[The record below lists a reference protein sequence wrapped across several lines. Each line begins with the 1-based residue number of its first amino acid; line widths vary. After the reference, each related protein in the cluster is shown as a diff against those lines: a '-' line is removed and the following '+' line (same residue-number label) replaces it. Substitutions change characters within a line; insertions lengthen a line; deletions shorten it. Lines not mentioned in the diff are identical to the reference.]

1 MNHDFWIDYCR
12 RIFSPTLDPP
22 AIGFAHTYYGA
33 LNMNASNIVFN
44 NAIEDPWQW
53 AGMREIKD
61 PALQPN
67 LKANMIDCENCAHCI
82 DIHKPLET
90 DAQSLVDARKN
101 TQD

>member
-1 MNHDFWIDYCR
+1 
-12 RIFSPTLDPP
+12 
-22 AIGFAHTYYGA
+22 
-33 LNMNASNIVFN
+33 MNASNIVFN

-101 TQD
+101 TQDQISQWMGWSTEEKEEKDTFM